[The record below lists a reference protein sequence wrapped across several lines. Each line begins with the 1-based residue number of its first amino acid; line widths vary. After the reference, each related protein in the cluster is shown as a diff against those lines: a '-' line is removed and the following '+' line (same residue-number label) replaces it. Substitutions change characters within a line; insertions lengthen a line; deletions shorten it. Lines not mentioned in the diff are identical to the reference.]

1 VEKTGSFF
9 GRHDFL
15 IRRLHSLSG
24 LVPVG
29 AYMVVHLLTNAS
41 VIAGPRAFQQN
52 VDMIHSLGPILP
64 LVEWTFIF
72 IPLLFHGIIGLF
84 IIRSGE
90 SNASA
95 YPYGK
100 NIRYFLQRATGMI
113 AMVFI
118 GWHVWH
124 LHHYGKPVGGGN
136 FVVDHATSSTAE
148 ALGSI
153 VVQVGYVIGMLSC
166 VFHLANGL
174 WTMGITWGV
183 WTSPAAQRRADYV
196 CIGFGVLL
204 AIVGLTAVGGFASVD
219 RAEAEKYEQRHL
231 EVKKYLA
238 GESEGLPK

>member
-1 VEKTGSFF
+1 MSASLF

-41 VIAGPRAFQQN
+41 VLAGPGAFQKN
-52 VDMIHSLGPILP
+52 VDTIHSLGPVLP
-64 LVEWTFIF
+64 LVEWVFIF
-72 IPLLFHGIIGLF
+72 IPILFHGILGLF

-90 SNASA
+90 SNTAA

-100 NIRYFLQRATGMI
+100 NVRYFLQRATGMI
-113 AMVFI
+113 AFVFI

-124 LHHYGKPVGGGN
+124 LHHYGQPFRGGH
-136 FVVDHATSSTAE
+136 FDVEHATSSTAE
-148 ALGSI
+148 ALGSLA
-153 VVQVGYVIGMLSC
+153 VQAGYVVGMLSC

-174 WTMGITWGV
+174 WTMGITWGI

-196 CIGFGVLL
+196 CTGFGVLL
-204 AIVGLTAVGGFASVD
+204 AIVGLSAVVGFANVD
-219 RAEAEKYEQRHL
+219 KAKAKEYEARHG
-231 EVKKYLA
+231 EVKKYLE
-238 GESEGLPK
+238 GETDNLP